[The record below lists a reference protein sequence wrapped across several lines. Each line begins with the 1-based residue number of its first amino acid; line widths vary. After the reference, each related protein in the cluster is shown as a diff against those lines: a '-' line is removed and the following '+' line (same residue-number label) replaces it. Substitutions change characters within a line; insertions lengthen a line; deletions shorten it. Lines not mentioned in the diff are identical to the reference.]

1 MARQGAHQVAQKS
14 TSTGVWES
22 RTSALNVASVAG
34 TVSLDMSG
42 TVTRRLR
49 LCSAV
54 RASPVSVLGRSGKV
68 PPVKLFLPEKTLE
81 EWALSEKA
89 DLVEGKLVV
98 KETNS
103 SHPVIPGV
111 AFSKTVSGDDTQG
124 LVGRVKTSTQLA
136 ALGAEHLQDSVIL
149 GDTAYE
155 VVPGYVAEVAV
166 PVTAKQDAKKKATSP
181 EADLLAAF
189 ILDKL

>member
-1 MARQGAHQVAQKS
+1 M
-14 TSTGVWES
+14 
-22 RTSALNVASVAG
+22 
-34 TVSLDMSG
+34 
-42 TVTRRLR
+42 
-49 LCSAV
+49 
-54 RASPVSVLGRSGKV
+54 
-68 PPVKLFLPEKTLE
+68 KLFLPEKTLE
-81 EWALSEKA
+81 EWSISEKA
-89 DLVEGKLVV
+89 DLVDGKLVV

-103 SHPVIPGV
+103 SHPIIPAV
-111 AFSKTVSGDDTQG
+111 AFSKMITGDDTHS

-155 VVPGYVAEVAV
+155 VVPGYVADVVVAV
-166 PVTAKQDAKKKATSP
+166 AKPEGKKKATSP

>member
-1 MARQGAHQVAQKS
+1 M
-14 TSTGVWES
+14 
-22 RTSALNVASVAG
+22 
-34 TVSLDMSG
+34 
-42 TVTRRLR
+42 
-49 LCSAV
+49 
-54 RASPVSVLGRSGKV
+54 
-68 PPVKLFLPEKTLE
+68 KLFLPEKTLE
-81 EWALSEKA
+81 EWSLSEKA

-103 SHPVIPGV
+103 SHAVIPAV
-111 AFSKTVSGDDTQG
+111 AFSKTVSGDDTHS

-136 ALGAEHLQDSVIL
+136 ALGAEQLQDSVIL

-155 VVPGYVAEVAV
+155 VVPGYVADVIA
-166 PVTAKQDAKKKATSP
+166 PAAPKQETKKKTSSP

>member
-1 MARQGAHQVAQKS
+1 M
-14 TSTGVWES
+14 
-22 RTSALNVASVAG
+22 
-34 TVSLDMSG
+34 
-42 TVTRRLR
+42 
-49 LCSAV
+49 
-54 RASPVSVLGRSGKV
+54 
-68 PPVKLFLPEKTLE
+68 KLFLPEKTLE
-81 EWALSEKA
+81 EWSLSEKA

-103 SHPVIPGV
+103 SHPIIPAV
-111 AFSKTVSGDDTQG
+111 AFSKTVSGDDTHT
-124 LVGRVKTSTQLA
+124 LVGRVKTTTQLA

-155 VVPGYVAEVAV
+155 VVPGYVADVFVAAAV
-166 PVTAKQDAKKKATSP
+166 KHEAKKKATSP